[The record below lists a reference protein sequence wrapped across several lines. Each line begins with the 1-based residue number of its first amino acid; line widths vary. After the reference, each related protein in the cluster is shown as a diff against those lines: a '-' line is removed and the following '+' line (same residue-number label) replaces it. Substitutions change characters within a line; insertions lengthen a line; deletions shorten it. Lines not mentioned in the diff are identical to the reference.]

1 MDLKTEL
8 EIVIQEIV
16 NDARNKWCSHDE
28 EEDGIKEYADN
39 IVKSLLNDSSLKLED
54 RIKNKLSEAKKDLI
68 KLRKDTEY
76 MEKDEINWGLEIDFI
91 KYEIAILHNL

>member
-1 MDLKTEL
+1 MENKIFDLVTDLLREDINKQDC
-8 EIVIQEIV
+8 I
-16 NDARNKWCSHDE
+16 DA
-28 EEDGIKEYADN
+28 
-39 IVKSLLNDSSLKLED
+39 LLLLCNSSLTLEEK
-54 RIKNKLSEAKKDLI
+54 IKNKLSEAKKDLI